1 MKMTSKREPEDTMRK
16 EYDFTVGTRGKY
28 AKKVAKGTN
37 IVILDPDVAKLFKDS
52 ESVNDALR
60 LLGELARRQI
70 VRRRK

>member
-1 MKMTSKREPEDTMRK
+1 MKMANKKEPEDTMRA
-16 EYDFTVGTRGKY
+16 EYDFSNGTRGKY

-60 LLGELARRQI
+60 LLGELARRQT